1 MSIARIF
8 KDSFYYGVIPK
19 IGTVI
24 NIVLMPIITPYLTP
38 FDYGV
43 WGVITSYSGLMLSI
57 APLGLH
63 IHLPN
68 SFYEYNKWQLVW
80 GRILFYFYV
89 SSLTLSLLNI
99 VLLLFVLTELP
110 FGLRFVAAVLGTFP
124 VLLFCN
130 SSLAAAFY
138 PIMGKPKPL
147 VFRNLTGA
155 LCSIAVSFVT
165 IYVFRLGFWGFII
178 GSATSSLVT
187 FLLFIRPLNIQENIR
202 PIVDTKK
209 RHFLKFMKV
218 SVFVIPHS
226 IGFTLLT
233 SSSRIL
239 MTCFGIPLDDIG
251 IYTNGYSIGDYVT
264 VVSTS
269 VAVALAPTLQNL
281 WRSRQYENYRRFFY
295 VSVII
300 TISAV
305 FLVSIWM
312 PELYSMLIRNEK
324 FKPSILIASTV
335 CFANIVYPFYSFQST
350 IAFIEKRTAEVL
362 WLIFLP
368 GIINVFLCCVLL
380 PLYGYRAAAYTTL
393 IAFWSQLTVPL
404 ISKYHRERARQWL
417 GSPIKLFVLLT
428 LFSILFMVSMFFVD
442 LPWVAKVI
450 VSFIVVS
457 CGFLVLI
464 RISKNLKLIYGK

>member
-1 MSIARIF
+1 MSITRIF

-19 IGTVI
+19 ISTLI
-24 NIVLMPIITPYLTP
+24 NIVLMPIITPYLSP

-68 SFYEYNKWQLVW
+68 SFYEYDKWKLVW

-89 SSLTLSLLNI
+89 SSVTLSLLNV

-110 FGLRFVAAVLGTFP
+110 IGLRLVAAVLGSFQ

-130 SSLAAAFY
+130 STLAAAFY
-138 PIMGKPKPL
+138 PIMGRPKPL

-165 IYVFRLGFWGFII
+165 IYVFKLGFWGFIL
-178 GSATSSLVT
+178 GTATSSLVT
-187 FLLFIRPLNIQENIR
+187 FLLFVKPLYIKENIL
-202 PIVDTKK
+202 PIVDTKR
-209 RHFLKFMKV
+209 RHFLKLMKV

-239 MTCFGIPLDDIG
+239 MTVFNIPLNDIG
-251 IYTNGYSIGDYVT
+251 IFTNGYSIGDYVT

-269 VAVALAPTLQNL
+269 VAIALSPTMQTLY
-281 WRSRQYENYRRFFY
+281 RAKQYDNYKKFFY
-295 VSVII
+295 VSLII
-300 TISAV
+300 SISAV

-312 PELYSMLIRNEK
+312 PELYGLLIRNEK
-324 FKPSILIASTV
+324 FKPSIIVASTV
-335 CFANIVYPFYSFQST
+335 CFANIVYPYYSFQSN
-350 IAFIEKRTAEVL
+350 IAFIEKKTAELL

-368 GIINVFLCCVLL
+368 GFINVGLCCVLI
-380 PLYGYRAAAYTTL
+380 PIFGYRAAAYTTL
-393 IAFWSQLTVPL
+393 IAFWSQLIVPL
-404 ISKYHRERARQWL
+404 ISKYHRERTRLWL
-417 GSPIKLFVLLT
+417 GRTNKLFALLT
-428 LFSILFMVSMFFVD
+428 SFTIIFLISMVVVNLSLIAKIIVTAAVSI
-442 LPWVAKVI
+442 
-450 VSFIVVS
+450 
-457 CGFLVLI
+457 CGFFLLFKTG
-464 RISKNLKLIYGK
+464 SNLKLQYGK